1 MAENYDKKII
11 VQDANVRY
19 HTGLAETYDKTQPHF
34 RPENVMQVRARI
46 ENYAKRTTGERLLDI
61 GCGTGFILSSAN
73 SYFEELYGIDI
84 TPAMLDIATSKL
96 KEQKAK
102 NVKLIIALSDTLPFP
117 DSYFDVVTAYGFL
130 HHLPTLSATFNEVHR
145 VLKDGGIFYADQD
158 PNFYFWESM
167 KSLPSDGRSISE
179 LLEIERKSVDAMVE
193 EVQSVTEKDGKY
205 LDGNT
210 IEMAEY
216 LKTQGGFKEEDVKGM
231 LHKVGFKDVH
241 YEYTWYWQQGKVIRD
256 LSPDTAVY
264 FENHLRS
271 ALPLTRGF
279 FKYVRMDAIK

>member
-1 MAENYDKKII
+1 MIREYDKKIL

-46 ENYAKRTTGERLLDI
+46 ENYAKRTTGGRLLDM

-84 TPAMLDIATSKL
+84 TPAMLDIATSNL
-96 KEQKAK
+96 KEQKVK

-117 DSYFDVVTAYGFL
+117 DSCFDVVTAYGFL
-130 HHLPTLSATFNEVHR
+130 HHLPTLSATFNEV
-145 VLKDGGIFYADQD
+145 GIFYADQD
-158 PNFYFWESM
+158 PNLYFWESM
-167 KSLPSDGRSISE
+167 KSLPSDGKCISE

-205 LDGNT
+205 LDSNT

-216 LKTQGGFKEEDVKGM
+216 LKTQGGFKEEDIKGM
-231 LHKVGFKDVH
+231 LHKAGFKDVH
-241 YEYTWYWQQGKVIRD
+241 YEYTWYWQQGNVIRD
-256 LSPDTAVY
+256 LSLDDAIY

-279 FKYVRMDAIK
+279 FKYIRMDAVK